1 MKYCRCDRP
10 RLNDRRPDHCRRC
23 GMRHAPNIQST
34 DETFAEFFGMLAD
47 LPGFSTQSI
56 RQAQEREQ
64 AGRFSFGMEYIGR
77 DNCGEG
83 LEEAADGMNYAF
95 FDWLN
100 DRRKGIED
108 IDPDLLDAVHHFSLA
123 HAALQRKRWKS

>member
-1 MKYCRCDRP
+1 MKYCRCPRP
-10 RLNDRRPDHCRRC
+10 VANPKKSNYCRRC
-23 GMRHAPNIQST
+23 GIRHFPASQSN

-47 LPGFSTQSI
+47 LPGFSSQSI
-56 RQAQEREQ
+56 RQAQERERL
-64 AGRFSFGMEYIGR
+64 GRDEFGMKYLGR

-100 DRRKGIED
+100 DRRQGINE
-108 IDPDLLDAVHHFSLA
+108 IDTDLLEAVHHFSMA